1 MINISLELYCVPPLL
16 IQTRILTLSCV
27 NILYSQKQIYNYE
40 AQEGTTIYIILFQSL
55 ELCIIRLQVVSIP
68 LIIYT
73 RDL

>member
-1 MINISLELYCVPPLL
+1 MINVSLELYCVPPLL

-27 NILYSQKQIYNYE
+27 NILYSQKQIYN
-40 AQEGTTIYIILFQSL
+40 AQEGTTISIILFQSL